1 MKTRIYILAYNDET
15 FEYASNFY
23 KEYEW
28 AKVIHI
34 KTTVLFESI
43 IFDEWLLDNYNDWKD
58 FDNIGFLS
66 WKADKKIPIN
76 SVNNIIMQINKYE
89 PDYDIKPLYPLNIS
103 DLDAWRLGYEYGY
116 RILDIVFTKLNYP
129 DKYVYGNFKKFY
141 CNYWITKKDTL
152 IEYIGF
158 FKKCKEIID
167 TDEEIQSIINT
178 DAHYPGLNT
187 EQLLKIFNKPHYCY
201 HPFIYERIPFF
212 YFHGKKFI

>member
-28 AKVIHI
+28 AKVIRI
-34 KTTVLFESI
+34 KTTILFESI
-43 IFDEWLLDNYNDWKD
+43 MFNEWLLDNYDDWKD

-76 SVNNIIMQINKYE
+76 SVNNIIKLLNNNKY
-89 PDYDIKPLYPLNIS
+89 DYDIKPLYVLHFDENSWKGNTITYMILNK
-103 DLDAWRLGYEYGY
+103 L
-116 RILDIVFTKLNYP
+116 FNKLNYP
-129 DKYVYGNFKKFY
+129 DLYVYGNFKKFY
-141 CNYWITKKDTL
+141 CNYWITKKNTL
-152 IEYIGF
+152 LEYIGF

-167 TDEEIQSIINT
+167 TDEEIQSIIWN
-178 DAHYPGLNT
+178 DAHYPGLSK
-187 EQLLKIFNKPHYCY
+187 EELLKIFNKPHYCY

>member
-28 AKVIHI
+28 AKVIRI
-34 KTTVLFESI
+34 KTTILFESI
-43 IFDEWLLDNYNDWKD
+43 MFDEWLLNNYNDWKD

-89 PDYDIKPLYPLNIS
+89 PDYDVKPLYPLKTNEIYS
-103 DLDAWRLGYEYGY
+103 FNHGYK
-116 RILDIVFTKLNYP
+116 ILDIVFTKLNYP
-129 DKYVYGNFKKFY
+129 DKYVYGIFKKFF

-152 IEYIGF
+152 LEYIDF

-167 TDEEIQSIINT
+167 TDEEIQSIIWN
-178 DAHYPGLNT
+178 DAYYHGLNK
-187 EQLLKIFNKPHYCY
+187 EELLKIFNKPHYCY

-212 YFHGKKFI
+212 YFHGKKII

>member
-28 AKVIHI
+28 AKVIRI
-34 KTTVLFESI
+34 TTSILFESI
-43 IFDEWLLDNYNDWKD
+43 IFDEWLLDNYDDWKD

-76 SVNNIIMQINKYE
+76 SVNKIVMQINKYE
-89 PDYDIKPLYPLNIS
+89 PDYDVKPLYPLKTNEIYS
-103 DLDAWRLGYEYGY
+103 FNLGYK
-116 RILDIVFTKLNYP
+116 ILDIVFTKLNYP
-129 DKYVYGNFKKFY
+129 DKYVYCIFKKFY
-141 CNYWITKKDTL
+141 CNYWITKRDTL
-152 IEYIGF
+152 LEFIKF

-167 TDEEIQSIINT
+167 TDEEIQSIIWH
-178 DAHYPGLNT
+178 DARHSGLS
-187 EQLLKIFNKPHYCY
+187 EEELLKIFNKPHYCY